1 MNTNMNFLIVET
13 IERDTSLAYAEDF
26 EKALEYV
33 KKICE
38 EIEEEGELEGF
49 DEDEGVAWGET
60 PNHDNWDIKIVDVSE
75 IQHV

>member
-13 IERDTSLAYAEDF
+13 IERDTSLAYAESF

-49 DEDEGVAWGET
+49 DEEEGMAWGET

-75 IQHV
+75 IQHI